1 MKPNSRLSVNQLI
14 DYGIRLV
21 HESQPEAA
29 RRFFEKALEREPNNT
44 AALLWLAGISE
55 TSAEGYRLLVQ
66 TLEIDPKNERARTA
80 IRWNYW
86 REQSEKMRAA
96 ELAAGGVIPPD
107 QVGNGP
113 KKDTTPAWLGILAA
127 LIVLGGAIASIY
139 FGRPLTASATTLQ
152 ASSPT
157 TQEVA
162 QLALDATPPPLAT
175 QTMPP
180 TSAPLPTSTTAATAT
195 PLATATLPPTQAP
208 TATPTLPPT
217 EIPTATPPPPTDT
230 PEPPT
235 PLPEVP
241 TAIPV
246 VSVMNPTGS
255 STERWIDV
263 DLAQQRLV
271 AYEGDTPV
279 YWVTVSTGL
288 PGTPTVTGQYRIYV
302 KYPAQTMSGPGYY
315 LPDVPYVMYFYQGYG
330 IHGTY
335 WHNNFGHP
343 MSHGCVNTPTP
354 DAQWLY
360 NWAEVGT
367 LVNVHY

>member
-1 MKPNSRLSVNQLI
+1 MKPNLRLSVNQLI

-21 HESQPEAA
+21 HESQPDAA
-29 RRFFEKALEREPNNT
+29 RHFFEKALEREPNNT
-44 AALLWLAGISE
+44 AALLWLAGLSE

-86 REQSEKMRAA
+86 REQGEKMRAA
-96 ELAAGGVIPPD
+96 ELATGVIISPD
-107 QVGNGP
+107 RAGDSP
-113 KKDTTPAWLGILAA
+113 KKDATPAWLGILAA
-127 LIVLGGAIASIY
+127 LLVIGGAIASIY
-139 FGRPLTASATTLQ
+139 FGQPLTASATTLQ
-152 ASSPT
+152 VNHTT
-157 TQEVA
+157 TQVVA
-162 QLALDATPPPLAT
+162 QLALSVTPPPLAT
-175 QTMPP
+175 QTLPP
-180 TSAPLPTSTTAATAT
+180 TTAPLPTSTTPATAT
-195 PLATATLPPTQAP
+195 PQSTATLPPTQAP

-217 EIPTATPPPPTDT
+217 EIPTATPLPSTDT

-235 PLPEVP
+235 PLPAPP
-241 TAIPV
+241 TAIPAANV
-246 VSVMNPTGS
+246 VNPTGS

-263 DLAQQRLV
+263 DLTNQKLV

-288 PGTPTVTGQYRIYV
+288 PGTPTVLGQYRIYV

-335 WHNNFGHP
+335 WHHNFGHP

>member
-21 HESQPEAA
+21 QESQPDAA
-29 RRFFEKALEREPNNT
+29 RRFFEKALEREPANT
-44 AALLWLAGISE
+44 AALLWLAGLSE
-55 TSAEGYRLLVQ
+55 TSADGYRYLVQ
-66 TLEIDPKNERARTA
+66 TLDIDPHNERAHAA
-80 IRWNYW
+80 IRWNHW
-86 REQSEKMRAA
+86 REQNEKLRAA
-96 ELAAGGVIPPD
+96 GLVSGVPPTDRNGGD
-107 QVGNGP
+107 P
-113 KKDTTPAWLGILAA
+113 KKGVTPTWLGILAA
-127 LIVLGGAIASIY
+127 LIVIGSAIASIY
-139 FGRPLTASATTLQ
+139 FGQPLPVSATVAQ
-152 ASSPT
+152 ANPA

-162 QLALDATPPPLAT
+162 QLAPNATPPPLAT
-175 QTMPP
+175 RTLPP
-180 TSAPLPTSTTAATAT
+180 TSTPLPTSTS
-195 PLATATLPPTQAP
+195 LATVTLPPTQAP
-208 TATPTLPPT
+208 TATPTLPST
-217 EIPTATPPPPTDT
+217 EIPTATPLPPTDT

-235 PLPEVP
+235 PLPVPP
-241 TAIPV
+241 TAVPV
-246 VSVMNPTGS
+246 ANVVNPTGS
-255 STERWIDV
+255 SVEHWIDV
-263 DLAQQRLV
+263 DLTNQRLV

-367 LVNVHY
+367 LINVHY

>member
-21 HESQPEAA
+21 QESQPDAA
-29 RRFFEKALEREPNNT
+29 RPFFEKALEREPRNT
-44 AALLWLAGISE
+44 AALLWLAGLSE
-55 TSAEGYRLLVQ
+55 TSAKGYRLLVQ
-66 TLEIDPKNERARTA
+66 TLEIDPKNERARAA

-86 REQSEKMRAA
+86 REQDEKMRAA
-96 ELAAGGVIPPD
+96 QQASGVAPADRMDGDPKQEAASHI
-107 QVGNGP
+107 
-113 KKDTTPAWLGILAA
+113 TPAWLGLLAA
-127 LIVLGGAIASIY
+127 LIVIGGAIASIY
-139 FGRPLTASATTLQ
+139 FGQPLPVSATVAQ
-152 ASSPT
+152 ANVA

-162 QLALDATPPPLAT
+162 QLAPNATPPPLAT
-175 QTMPP
+175 RTLPP
-180 TSAPLPTSTTAATAT
+180 TST

-217 EIPTATPPPPTDT
+217 EFPTATPLPPTDT

-235 PLPEVP
+235 PLPAPPLPAAP
-241 TAIPV
+241 TAIPLANV
-246 VSVMNPTGS
+246 VNPTGS
-255 STERWIDV
+255 STEHWIDV
-263 DLAQQRLV
+263 DLSNQRLV

-288 PGTPTVTGQYRIYV
+288 AGTPTVTGQYRIYV

-315 LPDVPYVMYFYQGYG
+315 LPDVPYVMYFYLGYG

-335 WHNNFGHP
+335 WHNNFGQP

>member
-21 HESQPEAA
+21 QESQPDAA
-29 RRFFEKALEREPNNT
+29 RRFFEKALEREPANT
-44 AALLWLAGISE
+44 AALLWLAGLSE

-80 IRWNYW
+80 IRWNHW
-86 REQSEKMRAA
+86 REQNEKMY
-96 ELAAGGVIPPD
+96 AAGL
-107 QVGNGP
+107 GNGVPPTDRSGGDP
-113 KKDTTPAWLGILAA
+113 KNDATSRATPAWLGILAA
-127 LIVLGGAIASIY
+127 LLVIGGAIASIY
-139 FGRPLTASATTLQ
+139 FGQPLPVSATIAQ
-152 ASSPT
+152 ANVA

-162 QLALDATPPPLAT
+162 QLAPNATPPPLAT
-175 QTMPP
+175 RTLPP
-180 TSAPLPTSTTAATAT
+180 TSTPLPTSTS
-195 PLATATLPPTQAP
+195 LATATLPPTQAP

-217 EIPTATPPPPTDT
+217 EIPTATPLPPTDT

-235 PLPEVP
+235 PLPVP
-241 TAIPV
+241 PTDVPV
-246 VSVMNPTGS
+246 ASVVNPTGS
-255 STERWIDV
+255 NVEHWIDV
-263 DLAQQRLV
+263 DLTNQRLV

>member
-1 MKPNSRLSVNQLI
+1 MNQLI
-14 DYGIRLV
+14 DYGIRLA
-21 HESQPEAA
+21 HENQPEAA

-44 AALLWLAGISE
+44 AALLWLAGLSE

-66 TLEIDPKNERARTA
+66 TLEIDPQNERARTA

-86 REQSEKMRAA
+86 REQGEKMRAA
-96 ELAAGGVIPPD
+96 ELAAGVVIPPD
-107 QVGNGP
+107 RTGPPP
-113 KKDTTPAWLGILAA
+113 KKDVTPAWLGLLAA
-127 LIVLGGAIASIY
+127 LIVIGGALASIY
-139 FGRPLTASATTLQ
+139 FGQPLPVSATVAQ
-152 ASSPT
+152 ASTT

-175 QTMPP
+175 QTLPP
-180 TSAPLPTSTTAATAT
+180 TSAPLPTSTAAATAT
-195 PLATATLPPTQAP
+195 PLATATLPPTEAP
-208 TATPTLPPT
+208 TTTPTLPPT
-217 EIPTATPPPPTDT
+217 EIPTATPLPATDT

-235 PLPEVP
+235 PLPAAPLPAAP
-241 TAIPV
+241 TAIPIASV
-246 VSVMNPTGS
+246 VNPTGS
-255 STERWIDV
+255 STEHWIDV
-263 DLAQQRLV
+263 DLTQQRLV

-288 PGTPTVTGQYRIYV
+288 AGTPTVLGQYRIYV

-335 WHNNFGHP
+335 WHNNFGQP

-367 LVNVHY
+367 LVNIHP

>member
-1 MKPNSRLSVNQLI
+1 MKPNSRLTVNQLV
-14 DYGIRLV
+14 DYGIRLA
-21 HESQPEAA
+21 HENQPEAA
-29 RRFFEKALEREPNNT
+29 RRFFEKALEREPRNT
-44 AALLWLAGISE
+44 AALLWLAGLSE

-66 TLEIDPKNERARTA
+66 TLEIDPRNERARTA

-86 REQSEKMRAA
+86 REQGEKMRAA
-96 ELAAGGVIPPD
+96 ELAAGGAMPPD
-107 QVGNGP
+107 RAVGGHKQNA
-113 KKDTTPAWLGILAA
+113 TPAWLGILAA
-127 LIVLGGAIASIY
+127 LLVIGGALASIY
-139 FGRPLTASATTLQ
+139 FGQPLPVSATVAQ
-152 ASSPT
+152 APTT

-162 QLALDATPPPLAT
+162 QFALDATPPPLAT
-175 QTMPP
+175 RTLPP
-180 TSAPLPTSTTAATAT
+180 TSTPLPTSTPSATAT
-195 PLATATLPPTQAP
+195 PLPTATLPPTLAS

-217 EIPTATPPPPTDT
+217 EIPTAIPLPPTNT

-235 PLPEVP
+235 PLPVPP
-241 TAIPV
+241 TAVPV
-246 VSVMNPTGS
+246 TSVVNPTGS
-255 STERWIDV
+255 SVEHWIDV
-263 DLAQQRLV
+263 DLTNQRLV

-288 PGTPTVTGQYRIYV
+288 PGTPTVTGQYRTYV

-367 LVNVHY
+367 LVNIHY